1 MRVAN
6 QPSRGHTPELGLGF
20 DFDFSVV
27 GDFFKQAAPLAANIY
42 AQKANIDAQKKMA
55 TLQMQQQLAVQRMQA
70 GGYPPGQYPAGTY
83 SPPYGMPAQ
92 PMQPGYM
99 GRGAGMGDLPQWVM
113 PAAIAGGVGLLAL
126 VLMRR

>member
-6 QPSRGHTPELGLGF
+6 QPSRGPTPELGLGF
-20 DFDFSVV
+20 DFDFGVV

-55 TLQMQQQLAVQRMQA
+55 QLQMTQQLAIQRAQA
-70 GGYPPGQYPAGTY
+70 GGYPPGQYPPGTY
-83 SPPYGMPAQ
+83 SPPYGVPAV
-92 PMQPGYM
+92 QPGYM
-99 GRGAGMGDLPQWVM
+99 GRGAGIGDLPSWAV
-113 PAAIAGGVGLLAL
+113 PAMIAGGVGVLAL